1 MQTYL
6 ISSLLIGLACGL
18 GGCSR
23 YHYDYAPIDPPEQN
37 QWFTIRGKLPANVK
51 GFLYPKYRSS
61 VCMRPRAHDDGSVG
75 AEGSIADYE
84 ITIRP
89 EPDGS
94 YQGRVYLHGGSRCDW
109 QLYDIL
115 FFTEAKS
122 IAPYQAKLPP
132 DWQSIKFEHTASYET
147 VHVYPDTVQLT
158 QSRFK
163 VTKAVEQSLHLKS
176 AYYPSFIASFDSD
189 IYRLFSFDTAGE
201 TPWRSPVDSNFIY
214 PTDGRE
220 ELGIIE
226 FSPTVDMDY
235 VVYDKYSGS
244 QAKKTDRSEVHYP
257 NGDVAIN
264 EYDPRPYR
272 YYEQKKKKT
281 WGDEIIEK
289 LKKQGGGF
297 TVIQP

>member
-1 MQTYL
+1 MQKYL
-6 ISSLLIGLACGL
+6 IPGLLIGLACGL

-37 QWFTIRGKLPANVK
+37 QWFTIRGKLPPNVT
-51 GFLYPKYRSS
+51 GTLVPKYSSS
-61 VCMRPRAHDDGSVG
+61 VCMRPHNDGNGNVSRVDG
-75 AEGSIADYE
+75 ITDYE
-84 ITIRP
+84 ITILP

-115 FFTEAKS
+115 FFAEAKS
-122 IAPYQAKLPP
+122 VAPYQAKLPP
-132 DWQSIKFEHTASYET
+132 NWQSIKFETVSNHET
-147 VHVYPDTVQLT
+147 VHVYPDTEQLA

-163 VTKAVEQSLHLKS
+163 VTKAVEHPLRLKS
-176 AYYPSFIASFDSD
+176 AYYPFFTASFDPD
-189 IYRLFSFDTAGE
+189 NHRRLFFDVANSS
-201 TPWRSPVDSNFIY
+201 PDLPPVDNDFIY

-220 ELGIIE
+220 ELGVIE

-235 VVYDKYSGS
+235 VVYEKYTGS
-244 QAKKTDRSEVHYP
+244 QVKKNNRSQIHYP

-272 YYEQKKKKT
+272 YYEQKKEKD